1 MAGAES
7 TGALVNHSV
16 LALLRHPDPEV
27 ARRELRGLMRSVH
40 YPDGWFYVERASVMM
55 FWLAGQIAPDLDQ
68 VQVGFPY
75 VLPLLAER
83 LAPSRPSSASEG
95 SARPVAGR

>member
-1 MAGAES
+1 
-7 TGALVNHSV
+7 
-16 LALLRHPDPEV
+16 
-27 ARRELRGLMRSVH
+27 
-40 YPDGWFYVERASVMM
+40 M

-83 LAPSRPSSASEG
+83 LASSRPAPAPEG
-95 SARPVAGR
+95 SARPGAGGSR